1 MQQVTENPS
10 GGPRA
15 GASKQRPGGPR
26 TDGGQRNG
34 RQKKTSS
41 QKGSNQR
48 HSDPKSQKAP
58 VFPLLNMSSVSS
70 VPPIAAGPISQ
81 TPRVTAGISFKDV
94 LTSRVGTV
102 QTTPELPRAQRSERT
117 HQAPGRNESTLV
129 GGGRTAT
136 THVSPGPHPR
146 PNNEPRTRT
155 DDTLSGNSS
164 ISIAMSRLESQA
176 RADEGGVDLLALSH
190 AVLDGCRLLG
200 TPRMIIDMLEVHQQ
214 NLRTH
219 KSRRTS
225 EPPASA
231 SASRSAPYDQ
241 ATRTTPSPVPADVV
255 ATVARIKDK
264 LAICDDLLIATV

>member
-1 MQQVTENPS
+1 
-10 GGPRA
+10 
-15 GASKQRPGGPR
+15 
-26 TDGGQRNG
+26 
-34 RQKKTSS
+34 
-41 QKGSNQR
+41 
-48 HSDPKSQKAP
+48 
-58 VFPLLNMSSVSS
+58 
-70 VPPIAAGPISQ
+70 
-81 TPRVTAGISFKDV
+81 
-94 LTSRVGTV
+94 
-102 QTTPELPRAQRSERT
+102 
-117 HQAPGRNESTLV
+117 
-129 GGGRTAT
+129 
-136 THVSPGPHPR
+136 
-146 PNNEPRTRT
+146 
-155 DDTLSGNSS
+155 
-164 ISIAMSRLESQA
+164 MSRLESQA